1 MLDVKFIAENAELVK
16 NAMATRS
23 GVYDVDKVL
32 ALNARRKEII
42 AQVEKMKAERNRVS
56 DEIAAL
62 KKNKQNADD
71 KIAAMKKDNECI
83 KKLDEEL
90 TAVEAELKMAVMSIP
105 NVPHRSVP
113 VGKDDSQNKEVRKW
127 GRSEEHT
134 SELQSH

>member
-1 MLDVKFIAENAELVK
+1 MLDVKFITENAELVK

-62 KKNKQNADD
+62 KK
-71 KIAAMKKDNECI
+71 I
-83 KKLDEEL
+83 
-90 TAVEAELKMAVMSIP
+90 
-105 NVPHRSVP
+105 
-113 VGKDDSQNKEVRKW
+113 
-127 GRSEEHT
+127 GRASCRERV
-134 SELQSH
+134 